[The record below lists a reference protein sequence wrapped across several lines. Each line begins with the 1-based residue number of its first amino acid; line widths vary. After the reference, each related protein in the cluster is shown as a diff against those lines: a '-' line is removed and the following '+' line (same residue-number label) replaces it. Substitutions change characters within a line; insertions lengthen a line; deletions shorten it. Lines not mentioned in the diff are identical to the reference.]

1 MAWVYI
7 LKSVVDGRFYIGST
21 KDLERR
27 LKQHSQHHTQSTTR
41 MGPLTL
47 ALSQEYPSIET
58 ARKVELRL
66 KKLKRRDYIE
76 KIVEDGHIRMDG

>member
-21 KDLERR
+21 TDLERR
-27 LKQHSQHHTQSTTR
+27 LKQHSQHHTQSTAR
-41 MGPLTL
+41 MGSLTL
-47 ALSQEYPSIET
+47 AFSQEFPSIEI
-58 ARKVELRL
+58 ARKVESRL

-76 KIVEDGHIRMDG
+76 KIVEDGYIRTEG